1 MKGCVGII
9 GLGSMGASIALNLA
23 RNGYK
28 VSVYNRTFQKAE
40 DFVKENP
47 DEGFVLCRTL
57 EDLASS
63 LPAPRVVMSV
73 ITAGTP
79 TKAAVSHLSSF
90 LNPGD
95 LIIDCAN
102 SFYKDSM
109 ELGKE
114 MEKKGVLFADCGV
127 SGGKMGALLGPSM
140 MFGGR
145 PEAWKLSEGIIKDI
159 CAKTPSGE
167 ACADRLGPVGSG
179 HFVKMVHNGIEYA
192 LMGAIAEVYDIFRR
206 QGFSSEQCS
215 AIFRRWDE
223 GDLHGYLTEI
233 TSKVLEHRDAK
244 TGKSFVEIVSDKA
257 HMNGTGTWTVLSA
270 LELGC
275 AVPSIGEAVFERIFS
290 SESALRS
297 AFNHDSKGPGI
308 SIDSS
313 EAMQALYLAFA
324 SIFSQ
329 GFDLLLSASKT
340 YEWNLDPARIAAI
353 WEAGCIIRSSF
364 LPKIRSAFKKKPDLA
379 SLMADPDFK
388 SMEEKN
394 GQAMRSVV
402 AKSVLGGVPCAV
414 LDSALAYLEDLC
426 HPLPSNLIG
435 AQRDYFGAHGYERI
449 DEEGFFHTEWE
460 NGGKEVK
467 RQ

>member
-9 GLGSMGASIALNLA
+9 GLGSMGASIALNFA
-23 RNGYK
+23 GNGYK
-28 VSVYNRTFQKAE
+28 VSVYNRTYRKAE
-40 DFVKENP
+40 DFVKKNP
-47 DEGFVLCRTL
+47 DKGFVLCRTL
-57 EDLASS
+57 EDLSSS
-63 LPAPRVVMSV
+63 LPAPRVIMSV
-73 ITAGTP
+73 ITAGAP
-79 TKAAVSHLSSF
+79 TKAALSDLSSF
-90 LNPGD
+90 LSPGD
-95 LIIDCAN
+95 LVIDCAN

-114 MEKKGVLFADCGV
+114 MEKKGILFADCGV

-140 MFGGR
+140 MFGGS
-145 PEAWKLSEGIIKDI
+145 PKAWKLSEGIIKDI
-159 CAKTPSGE
+159 CAKTPSGA

-206 QGFSSEQCS
+206 EGFSSDQCS
-215 AIFRRWDE
+215 EIFRRWDE

-233 TSKVLEHRDAK
+233 TAKVLEHRDAK
-244 TGKSFVEIVSDKA
+244 TGKGFVEIVSDRA
-257 HMNGTGTWTVLSA
+257 RMNGTGTWTVLSA

-275 AVPSIGEAVFERIFS
+275 SVPSIGEAVFERIFS

-297 AFNHDSKGPGI
+297 AFDHDSKGPGI
-308 SIDSS
+308 SVDSS

-324 SIFSQ
+324 SVFSQ
-329 GFDLLLSASKT
+329 GFDLLLSASKK
-340 YEWNLDPARIAAI
+340 YEWNLDPAEIAEI

-364 LPKIRSAFKKKPDLA
+364 LPKIRSAFKRKADLA
-379 SLMADPDFK
+379 SLMADPEFK

-394 GQAMRSVV
+394 VQSMRRVV
-402 AKSVLGGVPCAV
+402 AKGVLGEVPLPV
-414 LDSALAYLEDLC
+414 LDSALSYLDDLS

-435 AQRDYFGAHGYERI
+435 AQRDYFGAHGYERT

-460 NGGKEVK
+460 EGGQEVK

>member
-23 RNGYK
+23 GNGYK
-28 VSVYNRTFQKAE
+28 VSIYNRTYQKAE

-47 DEGFVLCRTL
+47 DKGFVLCRTL
-57 EDLASS
+57 EDLSSS
-63 LPAPRVVMSV
+63 LPAPRVIMSV
-73 ITAGTP
+73 ITAGAP
-79 TKAAVSHLSSF
+79 TKAALSDLSSF
-90 LNPGD
+90 LSPGD
-95 LIIDCAN
+95 LVIDCAN

-114 MEKKGVLFADCGV
+114 MEKKGILFADCGV

-140 MFGGR
+140 MFGGS
-145 PEAWKLSEGIIKDI
+145 PEAWRLSEGIIKDV
-159 CAKTPSGE
+159 CAKTPSGA

-206 QGFSSEQCS
+206 EGFSSDQCS
-215 AIFRRWDE
+215 EIFRRWDE

-233 TSKVLEHRDAK
+233 TAKVLEHRDAK
-244 TGKSFVEIVSDKA
+244 TGKGFVEIVSDRA
-257 HMNGTGTWTVLSA
+257 RMNGTGTWTVLSA

-275 AVPSIGEAVFERIFS
+275 SVPSIGEAVFERIFS

-297 AFNHDSKGPGI
+297 AFAHDSKGPGI
-308 SIDSS
+308 SVDSS

-324 SIFSQ
+324 SVFSQ
-329 GFDLLLSASKT
+329 GFDLLLSASKK
-340 YEWNLDPARIAAI
+340 YEWNLDPAEIAEI

-364 LPKIRSAFKKKPDLA
+364 LPKIRSAFKRKADLA
-379 SLMADPDFK
+379 SLMADPEFR

-394 GQAMRSVV
+394 VQSMRRVV
-402 AKSVLGGVPCAV
+402 AKGVLGEVPLPV
-414 LDSALAYLEDLC
+414 LDSALSYLDDLST
-426 HPLPSNLIG
+426 PSPP
-435 AQRDYFGAHGYERI
+435 
-449 DEEGFFHTEWE
+449 TS
-460 NGGKEVK
+460 
-467 RQ
+467 

>member
-23 RNGYK
+23 GNGYK
-28 VSVYNRTFQKAE
+28 VSVYNRTYQKAE

-47 DEGFVLCRTL
+47 DKGFVLCRTL
-57 EDLASS
+57 EDLSSS
-63 LPAPRVVMSV
+63 LPAPRVIMSV
-73 ITAGTP
+73 ITAGAP
-79 TKAAVSHLSSF
+79 TKAALSDLSSF
-90 LNPGD
+90 LSPGD
-95 LIIDCAN
+95 LVIDCAN

-114 MEKKGVLFADCGV
+114 MEKKGILFADCGV

-140 MFGGR
+140 MFGGS
-145 PEAWKLSEGIIKDI
+145 PEAWRLSEGIIKDV
-159 CAKTPSGE
+159 CAKTPSGA

-206 QGFSSEQCS
+206 EGFSSDQCS
-215 AIFRRWDE
+215 EIFRRWDE

-233 TSKVLEHRDAK
+233 TAKVLEHRDAK
-244 TGKSFVEIVSDKA
+244 TGKGFVEIVSDRA
-257 HMNGTGTWTVLSA
+257 RMNGTGTWTVLSA

-275 AVPSIGEAVFERIFS
+275 SVPSIGEAVFERIFS

-297 AFNHDSKGPGI
+297 AFAHDSKGPGI
-308 SIDSS
+308 SVDSS

-324 SIFSQ
+324 SVLSQ
-329 GFDLLLSASKT
+329 GFDLLLSASKK
-340 YEWNLDPARIAAI
+340 YEWNLDPAEIAEI

-364 LPKIRSAFKKKPDLA
+364 LPKIRSAFKRKADLA
-379 SLMADPDFK
+379 SLMADPEFR

-394 GQAMRSVV
+394 VQSMRRVV
-402 AKSVLGGVPCAV
+402 AKGVLGEVPLPV
-414 LDSALAYLEDLC
+414 LDSALSYLDDLS

-435 AQRDYFGAHGYERI
+435 AQRDYFGAHGYERT

-460 NGGKEVK
+460 EGGQEIK

>member
-47 DEGFVLCRTL
+47 DKGFVLCRTL

-63 LPAPRVVMSV
+63 LPSPRVVMSV
-73 ITAGTP
+73 ITAGAP
-79 TKAAVSHLSSF
+79 TKAALSDLSSF

-95 LIIDCAN
+95 LVIDCAN

-109 ELGKE
+109 QLGSE
-114 MEKKGVLFADCGV
+114 MAKKGILFADCGV

-140 MFGGR
+140 MFGGSE
-145 PEAWKLSEGIIKDI
+145 EAWRLSEGIIKDI

-167 ACADRLGPVGSG
+167 ACAERLGPVGSG

-206 QGFSSEQCS
+206 EGFSSEQC
-215 AIFRRWDE
+215 AQIFKRWDE

-233 TSKVLEHRDAK
+233 TSKVLEHKDKK
-244 TGKSFVEIVSDKA
+244 TGKGFVEIVSDKA

-270 LELGC
+270 LELGGS
-275 AVPSIGEAVFERIFS
+275 VPSIGEAVFERIFS
-290 SESALRS
+290 SESDLRS
-297 AFNHDSKGPGI
+297 AFKHDSKGPGV

-313 EAMQALYLAFA
+313 EAMQALYLSFA

-329 GFDLLLSASKT
+329 GFDLLLSASKK
-340 YEWNLDPARIAAI
+340 YGWGLNPVKIAQI

-364 LPKIRSAFKKKPDLA
+364 LPKIRSAFKKNPDLA
-379 SLMADPDFK
+379 SLMADPEFK

-394 GQAMRSVV
+394 GQSMRRVV
-402 AKSVLGGVPCAV
+402 AKGVLGEIPLPV
-414 LDSALAYLEDLC
+414 LDSSLSYLDDLS

-435 AQRDYFGAHGYERI
+435 AQRDYFGAHGYERT

-460 NGGKEVK
+460 EGGEEIK